1 MSTNSR
7 LKKEGIEI
15 VEQLDTLKVNTI
27 AISIASK
34 LCLAFP
40 EHNLNKS
47 ELFTS
52 LSRINMYIA
61 KMPEDS
67 AGAKYFYK
75 NNSIYFNKEYDL
87 DEMAKLA
94 MHECIHYIQEFRD
107 ANNNLVKMGLYNC
120 TFNSGLGI
128 NEAAVQLMASEAN
141 MCPSTS
147 ETYYN
152 VSLNTISPNYY
163 PLECALVNQMAY
175 FTGTY
180 PLFHSTLNSNDVF
193 KNTFILKSN
202 KRAYNTIV
210 KNIDLL
216 LAYEND
222 LNYFASEL
230 QYANKVSE
238 IKLLNKLIA
247 SKKDSITSIFFK
259 TQNLIIESCFISEF
273 NNIRNLEDV
282 KEYKNKLYNFKN
294 IMGSNENYT
303 FYNEFYR
310 KIMESL
316 EKKKEQIEQFGE
328 INLFETSENSLVL
341 VDNTKHALSFVSTF
355 FVKIKK
361 LFGFN
366 KSRDTIYINKM
377 GKKGSDPFFPNTLF
391 FHINST
397 VLLFLNRSRNLFF
410 LFHLLIMLLDE
421 MLVNILF
428 RLFQT
433 IFLCLMLFHILCLI
447 YFLVPHFLIV

>member
-34 LCLAFP
+34 LGLAFP

-366 KSRDTIYINKM
+366 KSRDTIN
-377 GKKGSDPFFPNTLF
+377 
-391 FHINST
+391 
-397 VLLFLNRSRNLFF
+397 NL
-410 LFHLLIMLLDE
+410 
-421 MLVNILF
+421 
-428 RLFQT
+428 
-433 IFLCLMLFHILCLI
+433 
-447 YFLVPHFLIV
+447 Y

>member
-75 NNSIYFNKEYDL
+75 NNSIYFNKEYNL

-366 KSRDTIYINKM
+366 KSRDTIN
-377 GKKGSDPFFPNTLF
+377 
-391 FHINST
+391 
-397 VLLFLNRSRNLFF
+397 NL
-410 LFHLLIMLLDE
+410 
-421 MLVNILF
+421 
-428 RLFQT
+428 
-433 IFLCLMLFHILCLI
+433 
-447 YFLVPHFLIV
+447 Y

>member
-52 LSRINMYIA
+52 LYRINMYIA

-128 NEAAVQLMASEAN
+128 NEAAVQLMASVAN

-247 SKKDSITSIFFK
+247 SKKDTITSIFFK

-341 VDNTKHALSFVSTF
+341 VDNTKRALSFVSTF

-366 KSRDTIYINKM
+366 KSRDTIN
-377 GKKGSDPFFPNTLF
+377 
-391 FHINST
+391 
-397 VLLFLNRSRNLFF
+397 NL
-410 LFHLLIMLLDE
+410 
-421 MLVNILF
+421 
-428 RLFQT
+428 
-433 IFLCLMLFHILCLI
+433 
-447 YFLVPHFLIV
+447 Y

>member
-163 PLECALVNQMAY
+163 PLECSLVNQMAY

-366 KSRDTIYINKM
+366 KSRDTIN
-377 GKKGSDPFFPNTLF
+377 
-391 FHINST
+391 
-397 VLLFLNRSRNLFF
+397 NL
-410 LFHLLIMLLDE
+410 
-421 MLVNILF
+421 
-428 RLFQT
+428 
-433 IFLCLMLFHILCLI
+433 
-447 YFLVPHFLIV
+447 Y

>member
-94 MHECIHYIQEFRD
+94 MHECMHYIQEFRD

-341 VDNTKHALSFVSTF
+341 VDNTKRALSFVSTF
-355 FVKIKK
+355 FVKVKK

-366 KSRDTIYINKM
+366 KSRDTIN
-377 GKKGSDPFFPNTLF
+377 
-391 FHINST
+391 
-397 VLLFLNRSRNLFF
+397 NL
-410 LFHLLIMLLDE
+410 
-421 MLVNILF
+421 
-428 RLFQT
+428 
-433 IFLCLMLFHILCLI
+433 
-447 YFLVPHFLIV
+447 Y

>member
-120 TFNSGLGI
+120 TFNSSLGI

-247 SKKDSITSIFFK
+247 SKKDTITSIFFK

-341 VDNTKHALSFVSTF
+341 VDNTKRALSFVSTF

-366 KSRDTIYINKM
+366 KSRDTIN
-377 GKKGSDPFFPNTLF
+377 
-391 FHINST
+391 
-397 VLLFLNRSRNLFF
+397 NL
-410 LFHLLIMLLDE
+410 
-421 MLVNILF
+421 
-428 RLFQT
+428 
-433 IFLCLMLFHILCLI
+433 
-447 YFLVPHFLIV
+447 Y

>member
-61 KMPEDS
+61 KMPGDS
-67 AGAKYFYK
+67 SGAKYFYK
-75 NNSIYFNKEYDL
+75 NNSIYFNEETDL

-141 MCPSTS
+141 MCSSTS

-222 LNYFASEL
+222 LNYFANEL
-230 QYANKVSE
+230 QYASKVNE
-238 IKLLNKLIA
+238 IKLLNKLIT
-247 SKKDSITSIFFK
+247 SKKESITSTFFK
-259 TQNLIIESCFISEF
+259 TQNLIIESCFVSEF
-273 NNIRNLEDV
+273 NSIRNLDDI
-282 KEYKNKLYNFKN
+282 KDYKRKLYNFKN

-328 INLFETSENSLVL
+328 INLFKTSENSLVL

-355 FVKIKK
+355 FVKVKK

-366 KSRDTIYINKM
+366 KSRDTIN
-377 GKKGSDPFFPNTLF
+377 
-391 FHINST
+391 
-397 VLLFLNRSRNLFF
+397 NL
-410 LFHLLIMLLDE
+410 
-421 MLVNILF
+421 
-428 RLFQT
+428 
-433 IFLCLMLFHILCLI
+433 
-447 YFLVPHFLIV
+447 Y

>member
-163 PLECALVNQMAY
+163 PLECALVNQMVY

-216 LAYEND
+216 LDYEND

-310 KIMESL
+310 KIMESI

-341 VDNTKHALSFVSTF
+341 VDNTKRALSFVSTF
-355 FVKIKK
+355 FVKVKK

-366 KSRDTIYINKM
+366 KSRDTIN
-377 GKKGSDPFFPNTLF
+377 
-391 FHINST
+391 
-397 VLLFLNRSRNLFF
+397 NL
-410 LFHLLIMLLDE
+410 
-421 MLVNILF
+421 
-428 RLFQT
+428 
-433 IFLCLMLFHILCLI
+433 
-447 YFLVPHFLIV
+447 Y

>member
-316 EKKKEQIEQFGE
+316 DKKKEQIEQFGE

-341 VDNTKHALSFVSTF
+341 VDNTKRALSFVSTF
-355 FVKIKK
+355 FVKVKK

-366 KSRDTIYINKM
+366 KSRDTIN
-377 GKKGSDPFFPNTLF
+377 
-391 FHINST
+391 
-397 VLLFLNRSRNLFF
+397 NL
-410 LFHLLIMLLDE
+410 
-421 MLVNILF
+421 
-428 RLFQT
+428 
-433 IFLCLMLFHILCLI
+433 
-447 YFLVPHFLIV
+447 Y

>member
-75 NNSIYFNKEYDL
+75 NNSIYFNKEYNL

-341 VDNTKHALSFVSTF
+341 VDNTKRALSFVSTF
-355 FVKIKK
+355 FVKVKK

-366 KSRDTIYINKM
+366 KSRDTIN
-377 GKKGSDPFFPNTLF
+377 
-391 FHINST
+391 
-397 VLLFLNRSRNLFF
+397 NL
-410 LFHLLIMLLDE
+410 
-421 MLVNILF
+421 
-428 RLFQT
+428 
-433 IFLCLMLFHILCLI
+433 
-447 YFLVPHFLIV
+447 Y

>member
-7 LKKEGIEI
+7 LKKEGIKI

-341 VDNTKHALSFVSTF
+341 VDNTKRALSFVSTF
-355 FVKIKK
+355 FVKVKK

-366 KSRDTIYINKM
+366 KSRDTIN
-377 GKKGSDPFFPNTLF
+377 
-391 FHINST
+391 
-397 VLLFLNRSRNLFF
+397 NL
-410 LFHLLIMLLDE
+410 
-421 MLVNILF
+421 
-428 RLFQT
+428 
-433 IFLCLMLFHILCLI
+433 
-447 YFLVPHFLIV
+447 Y

>member
-15 VEQLDTLKVNTI
+15 AEQLDTLKVNTI

-61 KMPEDS
+61 KMPDDS

-328 INLFETSENSLVL
+328 INLFETPENSLVL
-341 VDNTKHALSFVSTF
+341 VDNTKRALSFVSTF
-355 FVKIKK
+355 FVKVKK

-366 KSRDTIYINKM
+366 KSRDTIN
-377 GKKGSDPFFPNTLF
+377 
-391 FHINST
+391 
-397 VLLFLNRSRNLFF
+397 NL
-410 LFHLLIMLLDE
+410 
-421 MLVNILF
+421 
-428 RLFQT
+428 
-433 IFLCLMLFHILCLI
+433 
-447 YFLVPHFLIV
+447 YK

>member
-328 INLFETSENSLVL
+328 INLFETPENSLVL

-366 KSRDTIYINKM
+366 KSRENINDYM
-377 GKKGSDPFFPNTLF
+377 
-391 FHINST
+391 
-397 VLLFLNRSRNLFF
+397 
-410 LFHLLIMLLDE
+410 
-421 MLVNILF
+421 
-428 RLFQT
+428 
-433 IFLCLMLFHILCLI
+433 
-447 YFLVPHFLIV
+447 

>member
-230 QYANKVSE
+230 QYTNKVSE

-366 KSRDTIYINKM
+366 KSRDTIN
-377 GKKGSDPFFPNTLF
+377 
-391 FHINST
+391 
-397 VLLFLNRSRNLFF
+397 NL
-410 LFHLLIMLLDE
+410 
-421 MLVNILF
+421 
-428 RLFQT
+428 
-433 IFLCLMLFHILCLI
+433 
-447 YFLVPHFLIV
+447 Y

>member
-180 PLFHSTLNSNDVF
+180 PLFHSTLHSNDVF

-355 FVKIKK
+355 FVKVKK

-366 KSRDTIYINKM
+366 KSRDTIN
-377 GKKGSDPFFPNTLF
+377 
-391 FHINST
+391 
-397 VLLFLNRSRNLFF
+397 NL
-410 LFHLLIMLLDE
+410 
-421 MLVNILF
+421 
-428 RLFQT
+428 
-433 IFLCLMLFHILCLI
+433 
-447 YFLVPHFLIV
+447 Y

>member
-61 KMPEDS
+61 KMPDDS

-366 KSRDTIYINKM
+366 KSRDTIN
-377 GKKGSDPFFPNTLF
+377 
-391 FHINST
+391 
-397 VLLFLNRSRNLFF
+397 NL
-410 LFHLLIMLLDE
+410 
-421 MLVNILF
+421 
-428 RLFQT
+428 
-433 IFLCLMLFHILCLI
+433 
-447 YFLVPHFLIV
+447 Y

>member
-15 VEQLDTLKVNTI
+15 AEQLDTLKVNTI

-328 INLFETSENSLVL
+328 INLFETPENSLVL
-341 VDNTKHALSFVSTF
+341 VDNTKRALSFVSTF
-355 FVKIKK
+355 FVKVKK

-366 KSRDTIYINKM
+366 KSRDTINK
-377 GKKGSDPFFPNTLF
+377 L
-391 FHINST
+391 
-397 VLLFLNRSRNLFF
+397 
-410 LFHLLIMLLDE
+410 
-421 MLVNILF
+421 
-428 RLFQT
+428 
-433 IFLCLMLFHILCLI
+433 
-447 YFLVPHFLIV
+447 Y

>member
-15 VEQLDTLKVNTI
+15 AEQLDTLKVNTI

-61 KMPEDS
+61 KMPDDS

-87 DEMAKLA
+87 DKMAKLA

-180 PLFHSTLNSNDVF
+180 PLFHSTLNSNDIF

-366 KSRDTIYINKM
+366 KSRDTIN
-377 GKKGSDPFFPNTLF
+377 
-391 FHINST
+391 
-397 VLLFLNRSRNLFF
+397 NL
-410 LFHLLIMLLDE
+410 
-421 MLVNILF
+421 
-428 RLFQT
+428 
-433 IFLCLMLFHILCLI
+433 
-447 YFLVPHFLIV
+447 Y

>member
-61 KMPEDS
+61 KMPGDS

-75 NNSIYFNKEYDL
+75 NNSIYFNEETDL
-87 DEMAKLA
+87 DEMARLA

-107 ANNNLVKMGLYNC
+107 SNNNLLKMGLYNC

-141 MCPSTS
+141 MCYSTS

-210 KNIDLL
+210 KNLDLL

-222 LNYFASEL
+222 LNYFATEL
-230 QYANKVSE
+230 QYANKVNE
-238 IKLLNKLIA
+238 IKLLNKLI
-247 SKKDSITSIFFK
+247 SEKKKNITSTFFK
-259 TQNLIIESCFISEF
+259 TQNLIIESCFVSEF
-273 NNIRNLEDV
+273 NNIRNLDDI
-282 KEYKNKLYNFKN
+282 KEYKRKLYNFKN

-310 KIMESL
+310 KIMENL
-316 EKKKEQIEQFGE
+316 EKKKEQIELLGE
-328 INLFETSENSLVL
+328 INLFETPENSLVL

-355 FVKIKK
+355 FVKVKK

-366 KSRDTIYINKM
+366 KSRDTIN
-377 GKKGSDPFFPNTLF
+377 
-391 FHINST
+391 
-397 VLLFLNRSRNLFF
+397 NL
-410 LFHLLIMLLDE
+410 
-421 MLVNILF
+421 
-428 RLFQT
+428 
-433 IFLCLMLFHILCLI
+433 
-447 YFLVPHFLIV
+447 Y

>member
-247 SKKDSITSIFFK
+247 SKKDTITSIFFK

-294 IMGSNENYT
+294 IMGSNENNT

-341 VDNTKHALSFVSTF
+341 VDNTKRALSFVSTF
-355 FVKIKK
+355 FVKVKK

-366 KSRDTIYINKM
+366 KSRDTIN
-377 GKKGSDPFFPNTLF
+377 
-391 FHINST
+391 
-397 VLLFLNRSRNLFF
+397 NL
-410 LFHLLIMLLDE
+410 
-421 MLVNILF
+421 
-428 RLFQT
+428 
-433 IFLCLMLFHILCLI
+433 
-447 YFLVPHFLIV
+447 Y

>member
-341 VDNTKHALSFVSTF
+341 VDNTKLALSFVSTF
-355 FVKIKK
+355 FVKVKK

-366 KSRDTIYINKM
+366 KSRDTIN
-377 GKKGSDPFFPNTLF
+377 
-391 FHINST
+391 
-397 VLLFLNRSRNLFF
+397 NL
-410 LFHLLIMLLDE
+410 
-421 MLVNILF
+421 
-428 RLFQT
+428 
-433 IFLCLMLFHILCLI
+433 
-447 YFLVPHFLIV
+447 YK

>member
-15 VEQLDTLKVNTI
+15 AEQLDTLKVNTI

-61 KMPEDS
+61 KMPDDS

-180 PLFHSTLNSNDVF
+180 PLFHSTLNSNDIF

-355 FVKIKK
+355 FVKVKK

-366 KSRDTIYINKM
+366 KSRDTIN
-377 GKKGSDPFFPNTLF
+377 
-391 FHINST
+391 
-397 VLLFLNRSRNLFF
+397 NL
-410 LFHLLIMLLDE
+410 
-421 MLVNILF
+421 
-428 RLFQT
+428 
-433 IFLCLMLFHILCLI
+433 
-447 YFLVPHFLIV
+447 Y

>member
-216 LAYEND
+216 LDYEND

-310 KIMESL
+310 KIMESI

-341 VDNTKHALSFVSTF
+341 VDNTKRALSFVSTF
-355 FVKIKK
+355 FVKVKK

-366 KSRDTIYINKM
+366 KSRDTIN
-377 GKKGSDPFFPNTLF
+377 
-391 FHINST
+391 
-397 VLLFLNRSRNLFF
+397 NL
-410 LFHLLIMLLDE
+410 
-421 MLVNILF
+421 
-428 RLFQT
+428 
-433 IFLCLMLFHILCLI
+433 
-447 YFLVPHFLIV
+447 Y

>member
-15 VEQLDTLKVNTI
+15 LEQLDTLKVNTI

-52 LSRINMYIA
+52 LSRINMYVA
-61 KMPEDS
+61 KMPEDFS
-67 AGAKYFYK
+67 GAKYFYK
-75 NNSIYFNKEYDL
+75 NNSIYFNEGIDL
-87 DEMAKLA
+87 EEMAKLA
-94 MHECIHYIQEFRD
+94 MHECIHFIQELKD
-107 ANNNLVKMGLYNC
+107 ENNNLIKMGLYNC
-120 TFNSGLGI
+120 SFNSGLGI

-141 MCPSTS
+141 MCVSTS

-202 KRAYNTIV
+202 KKAYNAIV
-210 KNIDLL
+210 KNLDLL
-216 LAYEND
+216 LNYEND

-230 QYANKVSE
+230 QYANKLNE
-238 IKLLNKLIA
+238 IKLLNKLILA
-247 SKKDSITSIFFK
+247 KKNAITAIFFK
-259 TQNLIIESCFISEF
+259 TQNLIIESCFVSEF
-273 NNIRNLEDV
+273 NNIRNLADV

-294 IMGSNENYT
+294 VMGSNQDYT
-303 FYNEFYR
+303 FYNEFYC

-316 EKKKEQIEQFGE
+316 ETKKEQIERFGE
-328 INLFETSENSLVL
+328 INLLETPENSLVL
-341 VDNTKHALSFVSTF
+341 VDNTKHALSFISTF
-355 FVKIKK
+355 FGKVKK

-366 KSRDTIYINKM
+366 NARDTIN
-377 GKKGSDPFFPNTLF
+377 
-391 FHINST
+391 
-397 VLLFLNRSRNLFF
+397 NL
-410 LFHLLIMLLDE
+410 
-421 MLVNILF
+421 
-428 RLFQT
+428 
-433 IFLCLMLFHILCLI
+433 
-447 YFLVPHFLIV
+447 Y